1 MNALIK
7 LFNILIFVI
16 SFNNN
21 AFSEDKVKIGLV
33 VPLSGEFREIGSSIV
48 NSIRL
53 ALNSIDDEKIEIL
66 PRDSKGKPETTLKVS
81 KQLFE
86 DENIKIIIGPVFKSS
101 TLYLNELPDVTF
113 LSLTNTL
120 KDLHSNVISSGV
132 NAISQLQT
140 IIKFQ
145 KNEQLKNTLVLIPD
159 NKFKN
164 EIENALK
171 QSNIKIKDKF
181 IYNTDPTL
189 LTSQIEKI
197 TKYPQRKQNLLDEIK
212 RIENS
217 DDINKESKIEKLKK
231 KDTLGGINFDSV
243 IIADFD
249 ENLKSVA
256 TSLLYTDV
264 SSKRIKYIT
273 FNQWFDNTLLKE
285 TSLQPIYFPSI
296 NKTNYENFKKKY
308 KNIYDRT
315 PNQVAFLSY
324 DLMGLVYY
332 LARNNNFE
340 LNKNIFFKKSK
351 FKGKIGVFEINESKI
366 THDLNF
372 YVTEAKKFKKIF

>member
-66 PRDSKGKPETTLKVS
+66 PRDSGGKPETALKVS

-145 KNEQLKNTLVLIPD
+145 KKEQLKNTLVLIPD

-285 TSLQPIYFPSI
+285 TSLQPMYFPSI
-296 NKTNYENFKKKY
+296 NKTNYENFKKNY

-372 YVTEAKKFKKIF
+372 YVTEGKKFKKIF

>member
-66 PRDSKGKPETTLKVS
+66 PRDSKGKPETALKVS

-145 KNEQLKNTLVLIPD
+145 KSEQLKNTLVLIPD

-189 LTSQIEKI
+189 LTSQIEEI
-197 TKYPQRKQNLLDEIK
+197 TRYPQRKQNLLDEIK
-212 RIENS
+212 RVENS
-217 DDINKESKIEKLKK
+217 DDINKESQIEKLKR

-273 FNQWFDNTLLKE
+273 FNQWFDDTLLKE
-285 TSLQPIYFPSI
+285 TSLQPMYFPSVNMI
-296 NKTNYENFKKKY
+296 NYENFKKEY

-315 PNQVAFLSY
+315 PNQIAFLSY

-332 LARNNNFE
+332 LSRNNNFE

-372 YVTEAKKFKKIF
+372 YVTESKKFKKIF

>member
-16 SFNNN
+16 IFNNQ

-33 VPLSGEFREIGSSIV
+33 VPLSGEFEEIGLSIV

-66 PRDSKGKPETTLKVS
+66 PRDSKGDPKSTLKVS

-86 DENIKIIIGPVFKSS
+86 DENIRVIIGPVFKSS
-101 TLYLNELPDVTF
+101 TLYLNGLPEVTF
-113 LSLTNTL
+113 LSFTNTL
-120 KDLHSNVISSGV
+120 GNLHSNVISSGV

-145 KNEQLKNTLVLIPD
+145 EEEQLKNTLVLIPD
-159 NKFKN
+159 NKFRN

-171 QSNIKIKDKF
+171 KSKIKIKDKF

-197 TKYPQRKQNLLDEIK
+197 TRYPQRKQNLLDEIK

-217 DDINKESKIEKLKK
+217 DDVNKESKIEKLEK

-264 SSKRIKYIT
+264 SSKRIKYIA
-273 FNQWFDNTLLKE
+273 FNQWFDDTLLKE
-285 TSLQPIYFPSI
+285 TSLQPMYFPSVNMI
-296 NKTNYENFKKKY
+296 NYENFKKEY

-315 PNQVAFLSY
+315 PNQIAFLSY

-332 LARNNNFE
+332 LARSNNFE
-340 LNKNIFFKKSK
+340 LNKNIFLGKSK
-351 FKGKIGVFEINESKI
+351 FKGKIGIFEINESKI

-372 YVTEAKKFKKIF
+372 YVTESTKFKKIF

>member
-1 MNALIK
+1 MKALIK
-7 LFNILIFVI
+7 LFNVIILII
-16 SFNNN
+16 IFNNH
-21 AFSEDKVKIGLV
+21 AFSQDKIKIGLV
-33 VPLSGEFREIGSSIV
+33 VPLSGEFEEIGLSIV

-66 PRDSKGKPETTLKVS
+66 PRDSKGKPETALKVS

-145 KNEQLKNTLVLIPD
+145 KSEQLKNTLVLIPD

-189 LTSQIEKI
+189 LTSQIEEI
-197 TKYPQRKQNLLDEIK
+197 TRYPQRKQNLLDEIK
-212 RIENS
+212 RIWKRDELVLSCLNA
-217 DDINKESKIEKLKK
+217 DTKKLKVVC
-231 KDTLGGINFDSV
+231 GSN
-243 IIADFD
+243 
-249 ENLKSVA
+249 E
-256 TSLLYTDV
+256 
-264 SSKRIKYIT
+264 
-273 FNQWFDNTLLKE
+273 
-285 TSLQPIYFPSI
+285 
-296 NKTNYENFKKKY
+296 
-308 KNIYDRT
+308 
-315 PNQVAFLSY
+315 
-324 DLMGLVYY
+324 
-332 LARNNNFE
+332 
-340 LNKNIFFKKSK
+340 
-351 FKGKIGVFEINESKI
+351 EI
-366 THDLNF
+366 L
-372 YVTEAKKFKKIF
+372 

>member
-66 PRDSKGKPETTLKVS
+66 PRDSGGKPETALKVS

-132 NAISQLQT
+132 NAISQLRT

-171 QSNIKIKDKF
+171 RSNIKIKDKF

-285 TSLQPIYFPSI
+285 TSLQPMYFPSI

-340 LNKNIFFKKSK
+340 LNRNIFFKKSK

-372 YVTEAKKFKKIF
+372 YVTESKKFKKIF